1 MARPSPDHQRPNG
14 IKAPIT
20 GAGAINRLAR
30 YSKEIPVAVRAPIT
44 PGVYQNILDVS
55 IDPSLES
62 SRLAATW
69 LGHATILL
77 RVGDLWILTDPVMS
91 HRIGLPLGPITFG
104 LGRLTPPANL
114 DRLPK
119 PDVILISHAHFD
131 HLDKPTLRRLA
142 KPGTQVLTA
151 AGTAALIPK
160 GFGEVRELPWE
171 TEIEL
176 RGVKFRAVKPVHWG
190 ARLTLDRHRGYNSYI
205 IDAPDRR
212 VLFAG
217 DTAYTDVYSQLRG
230 KDRPLDLAIFG
241 IGAYD
246 PWIHA
251 HANPEQVW
259 DMYTQSGAKYLMP
272 MHHSTFKLSDEPLD
286 EPLKR
291 LLTVAGN
298 YQSRIVAHSLGQIWT
313 DDLQGVESRTLATE
327 HLQSPPQDSPTT
339 NHTHGEPPSI

>member
-1 MARPSPDHQRPNG
+1 MSQQVPEPSRGNG
-14 IKAPIT
+14 LKTPASA
-20 GAGAINRLAR
+20 AGAINRIAR
-30 YSKEIPVAVRAPIT
+30 YGKEIPAAVRAPIS
-44 PGVYQNILDVS
+44 PHLAQDLLHVS
-55 IDPSLES
+55 IDPSLEA
-62 SRLAATW
+62 SRLSATW
-69 LGHATILL
+69 LGHATVLL
-77 RVGDLWILTDPVMS
+77 RVGGLWILTDPVMS
-91 HRIGLPLGPITFG
+91 HRIGLPLGPLTLG

-114 DRLPK
+114 ELLPK

-142 KPGTQVLTA
+142 KPTTQVLTA
-151 AGTAALIPK
+151 SGTAALIPK
-160 GFGEVRELPWE
+160 GFGKVIELPWDS
-171 TEIEL
+171 EIDL
-176 RGVKFRAVKPVHWG
+176 HGVKFRSCKPVHWG

-217 DTAYTDVYSQLRG
+217 DTAYTDVYSQFR
-230 KDRPLDLAIFG
+230 DDRRPLDLAIFG

-259 DMYTQSGAKYLMP
+259 EMYTQSGARFLMP

-291 LLTVAGN
+291 LLNVAGN
-298 YQSRIVAHSLGQIWT
+298 YQSRIVAHSLGLTWADELDSMQENSQT
-313 DDLQGVESRTLATE
+313 TY
-327 HLQSPPQDSPTT
+327 QSPLT
-339 NHTHGEPPSI
+339 NNPSQGEKPSI

>member
-1 MARPSPDHQRPNG
+1 M
-14 IKAPIT
+14 
-20 GAGAINRLAR
+20 
-30 YSKEIPVAVRAPIT
+30 
-44 PGVYQNILDVS
+44 
-55 IDPSLES
+55 
-62 SRLAATW
+62 
-69 LGHATILL
+69 
-77 RVGDLWILTDPVMS
+77 
-91 HRIGLPLGPITFG
+91 
-104 LGRLTPPANL
+104 
-114 DRLPK
+114 
-119 PDVILISHAHFD
+119 ILISHAHFD

-142 KPGTQVLTA
+142 KPTTQLLTA
-151 AGTAALIPK
+151 AGTSALIPK

-171 TEIEL
+171 SEIEI

-259 DMYTQSGAKYLMP
+259 EMYTQSGAKYLMP

-298 YQSRIVAHSLGQIWT
+298 YQSRIVAHSLGQIWS
-313 DDLQGVESRTLATE
+313 DDLVSVVTGATSAN
-327 HLQSPPQDSPTT
+327 HPHSAPQESPTI
-339 NHTHGEPPSI
+339 NPSHGERPSI